1 MAGGDDRFLNI
12 TFEVAGQHEVSGRL
26 ATWGRNLTDLSVAW
40 EQIGEDLLQDNRDNF
55 LAEGGVFPGGF
66 WPALALS
73 TVGERIRLG
82 YGGWSPMLV
91 RTGALME
98 SVTVR
103 GGSNN
108 VFRVGPMG
116 VEVGTTDPK
125 AVFHQY
131 GTKRMPMRRVVGI
144 TNQRGGFGGAPGS
157 ILYRLNTE
165 VRRQIVLAGLTPD

>member
-1 MAGGDDRFLNI
+1 MAGGDGFLNI
-12 TFEVAGQHEVSGRL
+12 TFQVTGQHEVSGQL
-26 ATWGRNLTDLSVAW
+26 ATWGRNITDLSVAW

-91 RTGALME
+91 RTGALLE
-98 SVTVR
+98 SVTIR
-103 GGSNN
+103 GGMNN
-108 VFRVGPMG
+108 IFQVTATG
-116 VEVGTTDPK
+116 VTVGTSDPK

-131 GTKRMPMRRVVGI
+131 GTRRMPMRRVVGI
-144 TNQRGGFGGAPGS
+144 TNQRGGFGNAPGS
-157 ILYRLNTE
+157 ILNRLNTE
-165 VRRQIVLAGLTPD
+165 VRRQIALSGLTPD